1 MPRSFILRV
10 VPAVLL
16 ACAAPLVQAQLLDSV
31 EIRRDGRDAVAAI
44 RFVTPVQMQRT
55 VVSRSGD
62 LVQISYLLLPTS
74 DTLRPLPGER
84 RLAGG
89 GTLPQLAIS
98 EEPEG
103 AGSLNQRKLVVRF
116 SAPTRFTVRPGRD
129 RNSIDVV
136 LPGLGDAVPLVP
148 PRPVAPAGLPGRYAI
163 NVYRT
168 TRPGEGPTASIP
180 SAFQDNVVF
189 TTRHVVDGQT
199 FYETNVGYFRT
210 EAEAQHA
217 LSLLQKLFPGASIVD
232 LQPTAAVVQPAQGQQ
247 PGQPPQPA
255 QPAQPPQP
263 AQPAQPAQPPQ
274 PGQAPPPAATTAAEI
289 DAQAALLLAQA
300 QAAFDG
306 GNAPVAIP
314 LLNQLLNLPP
324 NASTRRAQLLVGEA
338 RLRAGDMEGARREF
352 ELFVKLYPDGADSQQ
367 ARARLAALPPAE
379 ARTAQAREPRK
390 IEPVT
395 TTNGSVSLFYFGG
408 RSKIR
413 TQEFDDSP
421 LGGAAALLS
430 DATLSSTDLKQAQT
444 SVDLNWRHRDAD
456 RDQRFVVRD
465 SYTADFMPNRPDKN
479 RLSALYYEQRVTGTG
494 TGLRIGRQSPTGY
507 GVLYRFD
514 GVQGSVGIA
523 PKWKVNGVWGMPSD
537 KLLDTHRVFYGLSL
551 EAEALTPELSG
562 NVYVIQQ
569 TIDGFVDRRAV
580 GTELRYFKGGLS
592 LSGQLDYDLAFGGL
606 NIATVQGTWQLP
618 DTTVYNVLFDRRT
631 VPLRTLGNM
640 LFFQDPGLAF
650 QPRNM
655 RDLVAAT
662 SLAVLRQRA
671 NGVTPMQTQATLGF
685 TRPITHNWQGGA
697 DLRYTKVDPIPA
709 VPVILP
715 DGQPGTGNLWGAG
728 LQLIGSNL
736 FSVRDT
742 HVFNMTWLTGPTY
755 HGTLFS
761 YNNLTAINGK
771 WQLEPAL
778 RYYTQTDNIGTHLR
792 RLTPVLRTLYH
803 MQQQFTVE
811 TEITYEMSRSNAPL
825 RAEDANRLFFYFGGR
840 YDF

>member
-1 MPRSFILRV
+1 MSRSFLLRV
-10 VPAVLL
+10 SPAVLM
-16 ACAAPLVQAQLLDSV
+16 ACAAPLAHAQLLDSV

-55 VVSRSGD
+55 VVSRSSD

-89 GTLPQLAIS
+89 GALPQLAIS
-98 EEPEG
+98 EESEG
-103 AGSLNQRKLVVRF
+103 TGSPNRRKLVVRF

-136 LPGLGDAVPLVP
+136 MPGLGDAVSLVP
-148 PRPVAPAGLPGRYAI
+148 PKPATPAAPPGRYAV

-168 TRPGEGPTASIP
+168 TRPGDGPTASIP

-189 TTRHVVDGQT
+189 TTRHVVDGQV

-217 LSLLQKLFPGASIVD
+217 LALLRPLFPGANIVD
-232 LQPTAAVVQPAQGQQ
+232 LQPAAAVVQPAQPAQA
-247 PGQPPQPA
+247 PQPA
-255 QPAQPPQP
+255 AS
-263 AQPAQPAQPPQ
+263 
-274 PGQAPPPAATTAAEI
+274 GAAET
-289 DAQAALLLAQA
+289 DAQAAALLAQA
-300 QAAFDG
+300 QADFDG
-306 GNAPVAIP
+306 GNAPAAIP

-352 ELFVKLYPDGADSQQ
+352 ELFVKLYPEGADSTQ

-379 ARTAQAREPRK
+379 AKVAPAREPRK

-444 SVDLNWRHRDAD
+444 SVDLNWRHRDAE

-465 SYTADFMPNRPDKN
+465 SYTADMMPNRPDKN
-479 RLSALYYEQRVTGTG
+479 RLSALYYEQRVTTTG

-562 NVYVIQQ
+562 NVYAIQQ

-592 LSGQLDYDLAFGGL
+592 VTGQLDYDVALGGL

-618 DTTVYNVLFDRRT
+618 DTTVYNALFDRRT

-640 LFFQDPGLAF
+640 LFFQDPGLGF

-671 NGVTPMQTQATLGF
+671 NGITPMQTQATFGF
-685 TRPITHNWQGGA
+685 TRPIAHNWQGGA
-697 DLRYTKVDPIPA
+697 DVRYTKVDAIPA

-742 HVFNMTWLTGPTY
+742 HVFNATWLTGPTY

-761 YNNLTAINGK
+761 YNNLTSLNGQ

-778 RYYTQTDNIGTHLR
+778 RYYTQTDNTGTHLER
-792 RLTPVLRTLYH
+792 WTPTMRALYR
-803 MQQQFTVE
+803 MQRQFTLE
-811 TEITYEMSRSNAPL
+811 AELTYEMSRSSGTL
-825 RAEDANRLFFYFGGR
+825 RSEDANRLFFYFGGR